1 MISEIFHQ
9 YRLIEGLKIHENECS
24 FELDVCNNRQ
34 HLWMLGHLGHLEIA
48 HHEIEYQIIRG
59 FRQHKQ
65 TVYPVRRMRKH
76 FKNTFEL
83 LHYLNNKRYD
93 IHRFKL
99 QFTNGWIID
108 EWPYVA
114 LIFHTNNLTERNALL
129 SQLFHIACIPI
140 LEIDKLETG
149 CSYYVNSNENGQYLE
164 KYEFDDE
171 QPAKIIYM
179 EDYGPF
185 CSTEPINFE
194 PDIDFPF

>member
-24 FELDVCNNRQ
+24 FELDMGNNRHHLWVLQ
-34 HLWMLGHLGHLEIA
+34 HLGNLGIA
-48 HHEIEYQIIRG
+48 QHEIDYQINRG
-59 FRQHKQ
+59 FRQRKQ
-65 TVYPVRRMRKH
+65 TIYPVRRMRKH

-83 LHYLNNKRYD
+83 LNYLNNKRYD

-99 QFTNGWIID
+99 LFTNGWIID

-114 LIFHTNNLTERNALL
+114 LIFHTNNPSERNALL
-129 SQLFHIACIPI
+129 SQLFHISFIPI
-140 LEIDKLETG
+140 LEIDKLQNG
-149 CSYYVNSNENGQYLE
+149 CSYFVKSNENGQYLE

-171 QPAKIIYM
+171 QPAKIISM

-185 CSTEPINFE
+185 CSTAPINFE